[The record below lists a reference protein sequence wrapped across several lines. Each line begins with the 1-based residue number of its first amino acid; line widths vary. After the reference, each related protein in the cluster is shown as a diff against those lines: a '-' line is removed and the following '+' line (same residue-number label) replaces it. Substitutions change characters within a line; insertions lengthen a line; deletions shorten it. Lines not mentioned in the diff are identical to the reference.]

1 MKFALTT
8 DYRYPWPVTIRKPD
22 PKKPGKA
29 IEQTF
34 EMTFRQLPDAE
45 AKEIDA
51 IGAAAKTPAELNAH
65 EHDLLRRV
73 CVGWND
79 DVVDTDGEPV
89 PFSAELFEQALQDV
103 YFRIGV
109 YQAYRASIALDGGRL
124 GN

>member
-8 DYRYPWPVTIRKPD
+8 DYRYPWPVTIKKPD

-29 IEQTF
+29 VEQKF

-45 AKEIDA
+45 AREIDA
-51 IGAAAKTPAELNAH
+51 TAASAKTPAEVNAH

-73 CVGWND
+73 CVGWNE
-79 DVVDTDGEPV
+79 DVVDESGDPV
-89 PFSAELFEQALQDV
+89 PFSADIFEKALQDI